1 MKHTLDSCCT
11 SSLPGF
17 TPHNRSY
24 TTFLLKRHRDAAQD
38 VFAFENPQHPQAL
51 ADEYHSLH
59 SLFKIPSHSTH
70 DTKEYL
76 S

>member
-1 MKHTLDSCCT
+1 M
-11 SSLPGF
+11 
-17 TPHNRSY
+17 
-24 TTFLLKRHRDAAQD
+24 LKRHRDAAQD

-59 SLFKIPSHSTH
+59 SLCKISSRSTQRH
-70 DTKEYL
+70 KEYL